1 MSVAIPTSEM
11 KRWHMAGKGQT
22 WEMNPRLSDPSIP
35 TPKLHFATCAFV
47 PLSLVFVVLKENV
60 FPP

>member
-1 MSVAIPTSEM
+1 
-11 KRWHMAGKGQT
+11 MAGKGQT
-22 WEMNPRLSDPSIP
+22 WETNPRLSDPSIP

-47 PLSLVFVVLKENV
+47 PLSPVFVVLKENI